1 MGSLLKIILNEQKN
15 KGFDMKEFYEN
26 ELVLGFDYELDSK
39 EADLLAFE
47 EDAISVDDAKEAVVE
62 VIVEEV

>member
-26 ELVLGFDYELDSK
+26 ELVLGFGYELDSE

-47 EDAISVDDAKEAVVE
+47 EDAISADDAKEAVVE
-62 VIVEEV
+62 DIVEEV